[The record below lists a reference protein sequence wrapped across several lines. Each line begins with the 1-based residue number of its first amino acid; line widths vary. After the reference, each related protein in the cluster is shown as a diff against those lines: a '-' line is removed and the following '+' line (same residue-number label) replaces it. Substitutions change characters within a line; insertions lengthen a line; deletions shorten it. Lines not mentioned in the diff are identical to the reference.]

1 MAAAPLK
8 PGSISLGDDQTTRPR
23 RTAVFDWSDDDEF
36 SVVGLP
42 STKEPPH
49 SAGTEDRSRG
59 DKEIPK
65 QRTRE
70 IPAQRTMEAPIVQ
83 TTGVPEQPTGVTS
96 EQHVERAPEHQTDQ
110 RSSVEEREPP

>member
-1 MAAAPLK
+1 M
-8 PGSISLGDDQTTRPR
+8 
-23 RTAVFDWSDDDEF
+23 FDWSDDDEIL
-36 SVVGLP
+36 VAGLP

-49 SAGTEDRSRG
+49 SAGVEDRSRG

-83 TTGVPEQPTGVTS
+83 MTRVPEQQGEVNPEHHAERIPKHQTEQRSAAEEQEPSSQNTGVETTT
-96 EQHVERAPEHQTDQ
+96 AP
-110 RSSVEEREPP
+110 RG